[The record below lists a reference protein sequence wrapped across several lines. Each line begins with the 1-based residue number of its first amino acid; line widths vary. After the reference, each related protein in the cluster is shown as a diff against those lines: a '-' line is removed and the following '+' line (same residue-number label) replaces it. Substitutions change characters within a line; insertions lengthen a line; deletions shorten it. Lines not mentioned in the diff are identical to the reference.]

1 MLKNKINII
10 FLINDMFINNFE
22 ILYNK
27 MLKNDIFEVKVVSCE
42 SKSTDY
48 KKFISSKNICK
59 FLKSNKINCID
70 GYNPFSKKYIDLNQF
85 NPDYIF
91 VSNPYDIYRPN
102 EYSSEKLSKI
112 AKLCDI
118 EYGTSILLDNGSNMN
133 ILENSYYSN
142 CYMHFISN
150 NYKNYISKEFDKSKI
165 KNKFIPVGCLKVE
178 KFLDNNYKS
187 NNWNN
192 IFENN
197 ESLRIVWKPRWTLS
211 DLNLFFLWL
220 EKFIELSSKMKIQL
234 LILEHPLL
242 KSNLE
247 KKQSLKLYENIIKKC
262 DKDIIKTIDNYDFL
276 DYVLE
281 SDVLICEPT
290 SLVAEYSITNNPIL
304 LQGNYEELNGI
315 GKKIIKKK
323 NIGK

>member
-118 EYGTSILLDNGSNMN
+118 EYGT
-133 ILENSYYSN
+133 
-142 CYMHFISN
+142 
-150 NYKNYISKEFDKSKI
+150 
-165 KNKFIPVGCLKVE
+165 
-178 KFLDNNYKS
+178 
-187 NNWNN
+187 
-192 IFENN
+192 
-197 ESLRIVWKPRWTLS
+197 
-211 DLNLFFLWL
+211 
-220 EKFIELSSKMKIQL
+220 
-234 LILEHPLL
+234 
-242 KSNLE
+242 
-247 KKQSLKLYENIIKKC
+247 
-262 DKDIIKTIDNYDFL
+262 
-276 DYVLE
+276 
-281 SDVLICEPT
+281 
-290 SLVAEYSITNNPIL
+290 
-304 LQGNYEELNGI
+304 
-315 GKKIIKKK
+315 
-323 NIGK
+323 